1 MGCLKENLLIDKNQL
16 LNLVEAAEGKSI
28 TFHRAIDVTNK
39 EELGENLKILSDCGV
54 STILTSGFEASVTK
68 EVLKFNSFKMLTP
81 QFHTP
86 VSSTQGPFFFSLRN
100 PSEFTNLC

>member
-16 LNLVEAAEGKSI
+16 LDLVEAAEGKSI

-54 STILTSGFEASVTK
+54 STILTSGFQSSVTK
-68 EVLKFNSFKMLTP
+68 EVLNSSKMFTP
-81 QFHTP
+81 QFHTRAILFQLAKS
-86 VSSTQGPFFFSLRN
+86 VRIH
-100 PSEFTNLC
+100 EFVLN

>member
-16 LNLVEAAEGKSI
+16 LDLVEAAEGKSI

-54 STILTSGFEASVTK
+54 STILTSGFESSVTK
-68 EVLKFNSFKMLTP
+68 EVLNSSKMFTP